1 MTLLLTLFTTTS
13 AWAEELTVY
22 EYEGDNKTANE
33 YVPFI
38 WYWDEYTISQ
48 YIIPE
53 DKLSGMA
60 GGTISA
66 ITLYTSSYEEYTTPS
81 TADVYLMEQE
91 DSSFPS
97 SPSFKSKDQAT
108 IVYKGQL
115 SFDEGGRVTIS
126 FTTPFE
132 YSGQNL
138 LIGFENTTKEGWK
151 QLKFYGQVVGGASVS
166 GNNSSSPDNVTATLR
181 AFIPKTTFTYTMGN
195 GCSKPTLSVGN
206 ISHKGATLTVG
217 GGSDTYNVQYALESS
232 EEWQDVEL
240 NSIETTFSLSNL
252 SPKTKYKARVQSVC
266 DDDNT
271 SSWQE
276 VYFTTT
282 IEVLSVGDS
291 WSDDFEGTSCGWELI
306 NDTLTNAWTW
316 GTAAGCDSEKGLYVS
331 NDGGAANAYTNN
343 SGNTMVYAAKLL
355 YFAKGKY
362 QFSYNWK
369 ANGENTFDYLRA
381 ALVPASVT
389 LTASEYVP
397 DGFSPSTL
405 PAKWIA
411 LDGGGALNLKSDWQ
425 SKDAV
430 ARVDGTYYLVF
441 AWRNDNSA
449 GDNPPAAIDNVSI
462 TKLAASNK
470 VEDLSVGNITPTG
483 ATITWEGDA
492 EQWQVVCADEEAFQ
506 NVTDTTVSTNSYAM
520 TGLQPNT
527 RYYVKVRACSDDAA
541 YGEWSEVLSFKSALL
556 ITEFGLPWLED
567 FNDLSEDTP
576 IPVDWDNSDGTTIV
590 SDKKWCYSTG
600 SYGPTVDTGHDSTR
614 CIRFNSYT
622 NESGRTNFLKTPFI
636 NLPADKGVQLG
647 FWYKNPAGGDFSVYL
662 STDGGATYTTA
673 LATGLIGKE
682 EWTEKT
688 ISLADYAGTENVVI
702 VFKGTSNYA
711 DGDAYIYLDDVSL
724 TAIPKKQLQ
733 DSWIQDIAAL
743 TYNGSE
749 QMPAITVKDG
759 ETVLQPW
766 DETTQTGDYTI
777 SYSNNKDAALSTAED
792 APTVTIAAV
801 ENSDKYIGTASKSFT
816 IGKANLEV
824 KADDFRIGYGAESPA
839 YTATY
844 TGFVG
849 DDTVSVLE
857 GTLILSCPYVQGNDV
872 NTYTITPSGL
882 SSSNYDITFVPGT
895 LTVLLPVNYLD
906 MSGKT
911 QTCSSYYSLDG
922 SETTLGV
929 AGEDTWYVAEDTL
942 NYAHGL
948 TFNGDV
954 HFILKDG
961 AVMNVGTEE
970 SPVSGNGLGTS
981 GDSHFSIDVFGQST
995 DADSN
1000 GQLNVY
1006 AENSPVW
1013 VFFGDFNCSSAR
1025 LTLKT
1030 DNSNNCLWA
1039 MDVDNNGKGNINLK
1053 DATVIVAGQG
1063 NGIYAQGGNIA
1074 IDGGKV
1080 TATGSRA
1087 IYADNSYS
1095 GGGAVAING
1104 GQVTANGS
1112 YLGFICSTIT
1122 LGWTSLTDFVKA
1134 SGYNNSITIAK
1145 GKIFIDEEGNTYGNG
1160 LYANYSSFAGKKL
1173 MAYVEGSI
1181 AYLDADGQRQLCV
1194 EFTEL
1199 DGTESSLAA
1208 GWYVADGTLDYTD
1221 DLTLNGDVNLILKDG
1236 ATMNV
1241 SSISGGTNLTV
1252 YGQTKGTGVLNATGS
1267 LASGDI
1273 AIYGGRVSADDMT
1286 ATDHITLGW
1295 TVGSNFVQ
1303 AGNYTGT
1310 VVLTKDFVDEEN
1322 TQHTADNIGTIA
1334 GQKLYPYLEGGII
1347 YLDMDGQR
1355 SICADYTVLTG
1366 SEPSMLDAG
1375 WYVAED
1381 TLNYTHGFNFTGD
1394 VHFILKNG
1402 AVLNIGTEESPV
1414 NGNGLGNS
1422 GQYHF
1427 SISVN
1432 GQSTDADHN
1441 GQLNIYASGTPVW
1454 AFFGDFNCSSARLML
1469 KTNSSSTS
1477 LWAMDM
1483 NGNNKGNVH
1492 SKDAIVIVAGTGN
1505 GIFAQGGNITIDGG
1519 KVTATAN
1526 NAIYTCKNTTGGNII
1541 INGGEVEATA
1551 ATNALLASGGAV
1563 TINGGQVTANSEIN
1577 GIYSDTI
1584 TLGWT
1589 SLTDFVKVSSYNR
1602 SFTIADGKTFVD
1614 EDGNIYGSGSYSDYA
1629 SFAGKTLRPYI
1640 TETIEMNAYGI
1651 MTYASEYDLD
1661 FTNVSGLTAY
1671 VATSINDNTL
1681 TLTPVDI
1688 VPAGTGLLLKGV
1700 ADSTF
1705 TVPVTI
1711 SATAIDDNLLVGLT
1725 GQTDVYQTTDD
1736 GIAFILANDIHGVN
1750 WYRLAEEYCI
1760 LKANSAY
1767 LRLPANKAPSASRIL
1782 TMAFEDGTTGI
1793 TTASSLDGGE
1803 WYDLNGRKL
1812 DKKPTRK
1819 GLYIFNGRKTLVN

>member
-1 MTLLLTLFTTTS
+1 MTLLLTLLTTVT
-13 AWAEELTVY
+13 ARANELTVY
-22 EYEGDNKTANE
+22 DGTLTSY
-33 YVPFI
+33 YVPYI
-38 WYWDEYTISQ
+38 YYWDDFTKSQ
-48 YIIPE
+48 YIIPA
-53 DKLSGMA
+53 DSLSDMVGCE
-60 GGTISA
+60 IST
-66 ITLYTSSYEEYTTPS
+66 ITLYSTLTETHTTDS
-81 TADVYLMEQE
+81 EADVYLMEV
-91 DSSFPS
+91 DYSSFS
-97 SPSFKSKDQAT
+97 GTVSFKPKSQAIT
-108 IVYKGQL
+108 VYHGTL
-115 SFDEGGRVTIS
+115 SFDADGKTTIE
-126 FTTPFE
+126 FTAPFE
-132 YSGQNL
+132 YSGKNL
-138 LIGFENTTKEGWK
+138 LIGFENTTDKGYKEIY
-151 QLKFYGQVVGGASVS
+151 FYGKTSAAAMIF
-166 GNNSSSPDNVTATLR
+166 GNNGNSLDDVVTANLR
-181 AFIPKTTFTYTMGN
+181 AFIPKTTFTYTIGS
-195 GCSKPTLSVGN
+195 GCAKPTLSASN

-217 GGSDTYNVQYALESS
+217 GGSGTYNVQYALETSD
-232 EEWQDVEL
+232 EWQDVAQNSTETAFEL
-240 NSIETTFSLSNL
+240 TGLSAL
-252 SPKTKYKARVQSVC
+252 TDYKARVQSVC
-266 DDDNT
+266 DGDAT
-271 SSWQE
+271 SSWQV

-282 IEVLSVGDS
+282 QEVPDVSEG

-306 NDTLTNAWTW
+306 NGDIANAWAW
-316 GTAAGCDSEKGLYVS
+316 GTAANCGDGTKALYIS
-331 NDGGAANAYTNN
+331 NDGGTSNAYTSN
-343 SGNTMVYAAKLL
+343 GKNTTVYAAKLL
-355 YFAKGKY
+355 YFANGKY
-362 QFSYNWK
+362 QISYNWMAK
-369 ANGENTFDYLRA
+369 GENTYDYLRA
-381 ALVPASVT
+381 ALVPASVK
-389 LTASEYVP
+389 LTASQNLP
-397 DGFSPSTL
+397 TGFSTSAL
-405 PAKWIA
+405 PTGWIA

-425 SKDAV
+425 SKDVAV
-430 ARVDGTYYLVF
+430 RVDGTYYLVF
-441 AWRNDNSA
+441 AWRNDNA
-449 GDNPPAAIDNVSI
+449 DDNNPPAAIDNVSI
-462 TKLAASNK
+462 TKLEASYNA
-470 VEDLSVGNITPTG
+470 EDLSVGSVTTTS
-483 ATITWEGDA
+483 ATISWEGDA
-492 EQWQVVCADEEAFQ
+492 EQWQVTYADNEAFQ
-506 NVTDTTVSTNSYAM
+506 NATETTVSTNSYDL

-527 RYYVKVRACSDDAA
+527 HYYVKVRAYFGGTT
-541 YGEWSEVLSFKSALL
+541 YGEWSEVLSFKSAIL
-556 ITEFGLPWLED
+556 ITDFPWNED
-567 FNDLSEDTP
+567 FESLLDDKS
-576 IPVDWDNSDGTTIV
+576 IPESWDNSDGTTT
-590 SDKKWCYSTG
+590 DAGYKWCYKTG
-600 SYGPTVDTGHDSTR
+600 SQGPTVTSGHNGSR
-614 CIRFNSYT
+614 CIRFNSY
-622 NESGRTNFLKTPFI
+622 NNPSDNTNFLKTPFI
-636 NLPADKGVQLG
+636 NLPADKVVQLT
-647 FWYKNPAGGDFSVYL
+647 FWYKNPAGGDFSVYI
-662 STDGGATYTTA
+662 STDGGATYTTQ
-673 LATGLIGKE
+673 LATGLTGKN
-682 EWTEKT
+682 EWTEKQ
-688 ISLADYAGTENVVI
+688 ISLADYAGTDNVVI
-702 VFKGTSNYA
+702 VFKGTSNFA
-711 DGDAYIYLDDVSL
+711 NGDAYIYLDDVNI
-724 TAIPKKQLQ
+724 TATVKKQLQ
-733 DSWIQDIAAL
+733 DSWIQNIAAL
-743 TYNGSE
+743 TYNGAE
-749 QMPAITVKDG
+749 QMPTITVKDG

-766 DETTQTGDYTI
+766 DETTQTGDYTV

-792 APTVTIAAV
+792 APTVTITAV
-801 ENSDKYIGTASKSFT
+801 ENSDKYIGTASKTFT

-824 KADDFRIGYGAESPA
+824 KADNFRIGYGTESPA

-849 DDTVSVLE
+849 DDTESVLS
-857 GTLILSCPYVQGNDV
+857 GTLAISCPYVQGNDV
-872 NTYTITPSGL
+872 NTYIITLSGL
-882 SSSNYDITFVPGT
+882 FSSNYDITFVPGT

-906 MSGKT
+906 MSGTT
-911 QTCSSYYSLDG
+911 QTCNSYYSLDG

-954 HFILKDG
+954 HFILKEG
-961 AVMNVGTEE
+961 AVMNIGTEE
-970 SPVSGNGLGTS
+970 NPVSGNGLGTS

-1087 IYADNSYS
+1087 IYSDNSYS

-1112 YLGFICSTIT
+1112 YLGFVCSTIT

-1134 SGYNNSITIAK
+1134 SSYNNSITIAE
-1145 GKIFIDEEGNTYGNG
+1145 GKIFIDEEGNTYGSGSYSNF
-1160 LYANYSSFAGKKL
+1160 SSFAGKKL
-1173 MAYVEGSI
+1173 MAYVEGSV

-1221 DLTLNGDVNLILKDG
+1221 DLTLSGDVNLILKDG
-1236 ATMNV
+1236 ASMNV
-1241 SSISGGTNLTV
+1241 GSISGGANLTV

-1394 VHFILKNG
+1394 VHFILKDG

-1422 GQYHF
+1422 GQYYF
-1427 SISVN
+1427 SISVY

-1441 GQLNIYASGTPVW
+1441 GQLNVYASGTPVW
-1454 AFFGDFNCSSARLML
+1454 AYFGDFNSSSARLTL
-1469 KTNSSSTS
+1469 KTNSGSTS

-1483 NGNNKGNVH
+1483 GGNNNGNVH
-1492 SKDAIVIVAGTGN
+1492 LKDAIVIAAGKYN

-1526 NAIYTCKNTTGGNII
+1526 NAIYACKNTTGGNII

-1563 TINGGQVTANSEIN
+1563 TINGGQVTANGEIN
-1577 GIYSDTI
+1577 GIYGDTI

-1602 SFTIADGKTFVD
+1602 PFTIADGKTFVD
-1614 EDGNIYGSGSYSDYA
+1614 EDGNICGSGSYSDCS
-1629 SFAGKTLRPYI
+1629 SFAGKTLVPYI
-1640 TETIEMNAYGI
+1640 TATITMNADGI

-1661 FTNVSGLTAY
+1661 FSAVSGLTAY
-1671 VATSINDNTL
+1671 VATGISDNTL
-1681 TLTPVDI
+1681 TLTPVDK
-1688 VPAGTGLLLKGV
+1688 VPAGTGLLLKGD
-1700 ADSTF
+1700 AGETF
-1705 TVPVTI
+1705 TVPTPY
-1711 SATAIDDNLLVGLT
+1711 SATAIDNNLLVGLT
-1725 GQTDVYQTTDD
+1725 GETDVYQTTAD
-1736 GIAFILANDIHGVN
+1736 GIAFILADGNHGIN
-1750 WYRLAEEYCI
+1750 WYRLAEEHCT

-1767 LRLPANKAPSASRIL
+1767 LRLPASVAPSASRAL

-1793 TTASSLDGGE
+1793 TPASSLNGGE

-1812 DKKPTRK
+1812 SKKPTRK

>member
-1 MTLLLTLFTTTS
+1 MTLLLTLFTTAS

-22 EYEGDNKTANE
+22 DGTATSY
-33 YVPFI
+33 YVPYI
-38 WYWDEYTISQ
+38 YYWDDFTKSQ
-48 YIIPE
+48 YIIPAT
-53 DKLSGMA
+53 DLSDMA
-60 GGTISA
+60 GGSISA
-66 ITLYTSSYEEYTTPS
+66 ITLYTTLTQAHTTAS
-81 TADVYLMEQE
+81 KADVYLMEVSE
-91 DSSFPS
+91 SSFS
-97 SPSFKSKDQAT
+97 LSVEFKPKSQAI
-108 IVYKGQL
+108 IVYQGKL
-115 SFDEGGRVTIS
+115 SFGEDGKVTIT

-132 YSGQNL
+132 YSGKNL
-138 LIGFENTTKEGWK
+138 LIGFENTTDVDFKDIY
-151 QLKFYGQVVGGASVS
+151 FYGKTAAAAMIY
-166 GNNSSSPDNVTATLR
+166 GNNSNSLDEVVSANLR
-181 AFIPKTTFTYTMGN
+181 AFIPKTTFTYTMGS

-206 ISHKGATLTVG
+206 ISHNGATLTVG
-217 GGSDTYNVQYALESS
+217 SGSGTYNVQYALESS
-232 EEWQDVEL
+232 EEWQDVAQD
-240 NSIETTFSLSNL
+240 STETTFSLIGLSSN
-252 SPKTKYKARVQSVC
+252 SKYKARVQSVC

-271 SSWQE
+271 SSWQV

-282 IEVLSVGDS
+282 IEVPSVGDS
-291 WSDDFEGTSCGWELI
+291 WNDDFEGTTCGWELI
-306 NDTLTNAWTW
+306 NGDFTNAWTW
-316 GTAAGCDSEKGLYVS
+316 GSAAGCDSEKGLYIS
-331 NDGGAANAYTNN
+331 NDGGTTNAYTNDKCN
-343 SGNTMVYAAKLL
+343 AIVYAAKLL

-369 ANGENTFDYLRA
+369 AKGENSFDYLRV
-381 ALVPASVT
+381 ALVPASVK
-389 LTASEYVP
+389 LTASEYDP
-397 DGFSPSTL
+397 NGFSKSAL
-405 PAKWIA
+405 PAGWIA
-411 LDGGGALNLKSDWQ
+411 LDGGRELNQKLHWQ

-441 AWRNDNSA
+441 AWRNDNS
-449 GDNPPAAIDNVSI
+449 DDKNPPAAIDNVSI
-462 TKLAASNK
+462 TKLASSNK

-506 NVTDTTVSTNSYAM
+506 NVTDTTVNTNSYAM
-520 TGLQPNT
+520 TGLQPDT
-527 RYYVKVRACSDDAA
+527 RYYFKVRALNGAA
-541 YGEWSEVLSFKSALL
+541 YGEWSEVLTFKSALL
-556 ITEFGLPWLED
+556 ITESDFPWLED
-567 FNDLSEDTP
+567 FNDLTENTS
-576 IPVDWDNSDGTTIV
+576 IPVDWDNSDGTTTV
-590 SDKKWCYSTG
+590 SDKKWCYRTG
-600 SYGPTVDTGHDSTR
+600 SKGPTVKSGRDSTR
-614 CIRFNSYT
+614 CIRFNSYD
-622 NESGRTNFLKTPFI
+622 NENGRTNFLKTPFI
-636 NLPADKGVQLG
+636 NLPAGKNMQLG
-647 FWYKNPAGGDFSVYL
+647 FWYKNPAGGDFSVYI
-662 STDGGATYTTA
+662 STDGGATYTTQ
-673 LATGLIGKE
+673 LVTGLTGKD

-724 TAIPKKQLQ
+724 TATPKKQLQ

-743 TYNGSE
+743 TYNGSG
-749 QMPAITVKDG
+749 QMPTITVNDG
-759 ETVLQPW
+759 ETVLKPW

-792 APTVTIAAV
+792 APTVTITAV

-816 IGKANLEV
+816 IEKANLEV

-849 DDTVSVLE
+849 NDTVSVLS
-857 GTLILSCPYVQGNDV
+857 GTLAISCPYVQGNDV
-872 NTYTITPSGL
+872 NTYIITPSGL
-882 SSSNYDITFVPGT
+882 SSDNYDITFVPGT

-961 AVMNVGTEE
+961 AVMNIGTEE
-970 SPVSGNGLGTS
+970 KPVSGNGLGTS

-995 DADSN
+995 NADSN

-1030 DNSNNCLWA
+1030 NNSNNCLWA

-1053 DATVIVAGQG
+1053 DAAVIVAGQG
-1063 NGIYAQGGNIA
+1063 NGIYAQGGKIA

-1095 GGGAVAING
+1095 GGGAVTING

-1112 YLGFICSTIT
+1112 YLGFVCGTIT

-1134 SGYNNSITIAK
+1134 SGYNNSITIAE
-1145 GKIFIDEEGNTYGNG
+1145 GKIFIDEEGNTYGSG
-1160 LYANYSSFAGKKL
+1160 SYSNYSSFAGKKL
-1173 MAYVEGSI
+1173 MAYVEGSV

-1208 GWYVADGTLDYTD
+1208 GRYVADGTLDYTD
-1221 DLTLNGDVNLILKDG
+1221 DLTLSGDVNLILKDG

-1241 SSISGGTNLTV
+1241 GSISGGANLTV
-1252 YGQTKGTGVLNATGS
+1252 YGQTKGTGFLNVTGS
-1267 LASGDI
+1267 LTSGDI

-1303 AGNYTGT
+1303 AGSYTGT

-1322 TQHTADNIGTIA
+1322 TQHTADNVGTIA

-1366 SEPSMLDAG
+1366 NEPSMLDAG

-1427 SISVN
+1427 SISVY
-1432 GQSTDADHN
+1432 GQSTDTDHN

-1454 AFFGDFNCSSARLML
+1454 AFFGDFNCSSARLTL

-1492 SKDAIVIVAGTGN
+1492 FKDAIVIVAGTGN

-1526 NAIYTCKNTTGGNII
+1526 NAIYACKNTTGGNII

-1563 TINGGQVTANSEIN
+1563 TINGGQVTANGEIN

-1589 SLTDFVKVSSYNR
+1589 SLTDFIKVSSYNR
-1602 SFTIADGKTFVD
+1602 PFTIADGKTFVD
-1614 EDGNIYGSGSYSDYA
+1614 EDDNIYGSGSYSDYT
-1629 SFAGKTLRPYI
+1629 SVAGKTLRPYI
-1640 TETIEMNAYGI
+1640 TETIAMNSFGI
-1651 MTYASEYDLD
+1651 MTYASEHDLD
-1661 FTNVSGLTAY
+1661 FMNVSGLTAY
-1671 VATSINDNTL
+1671 VATSISDNTL
-1681 TLTPVDI
+1681 TLAPVDK

-1705 TVPVTI
+1705 TVPVTV

-1750 WYRLAEEYCI
+1750 WYRLAEEHCT

-1767 LRLPANKAPSASRIL
+1767 LRLPANMAPSASRIL
-1782 TMAFEDGTTGI
+1782 MMAFEDGTTGI
-1793 TTASSLDGGE
+1793 RSNTASSLNGGG

-1819 GLYIFNGRKTLVN
+1819 GLYIFNGRKTLIK